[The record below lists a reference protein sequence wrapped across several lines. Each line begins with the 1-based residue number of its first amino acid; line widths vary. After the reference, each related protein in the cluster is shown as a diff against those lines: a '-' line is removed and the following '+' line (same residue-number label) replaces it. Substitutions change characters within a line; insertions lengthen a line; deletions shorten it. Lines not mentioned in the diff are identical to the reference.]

1 MPSDP
6 NPAFI
11 TTASLVQCAP
21 LAVTQTAPGTIY
33 VTVSIPA
40 ESVITLPTP
49 ALEIKRVSKMLKI
62 TQCRFFNPIPPIAA
76 GKPAD
81 TAKLFLGGFV
91 RKDIQ
96 YTEVTAGTPTPTTVA
111 GTIRDFVIDIPVS
124 CVANLGTGF
133 ALPPQNFDQEQI
145 YEYFNSSSLPSG
157 FSPKDKLL
165 SGDLSEFNVVS
176 NKFLNVL
183 PTCELVYSQINE
195 MDDAL
200 NRVPLAGGPF
210 EEGTFTT
217 LQEKMVVVA
226 QVKVTF
232 PTVIDP

>member
-1 MPSDP
+1 MAS

-11 TTASLVQCAP
+11 STASLVRCAP
-21 LAVTQTAPGTIY
+21 LAVNQTSPGTVY

-40 ESVITLPTP
+40 ESVITLPTA
-49 ALEIKRVSKMLKI
+49 ALEIKRISKIVKI
-62 TQCRFFNPIPPIAA
+62 TQCRFFNAIPAIAP
-76 GKPAD
+76 GTPAD

-111 GTIRDFVIDIPVS
+111 GTIRDFVVDIPVS
-124 CVANLGTGF
+124 CVADLGTGIT
-133 ALPPQNFDQEQI
+133 LPPQTFDQEQV
-145 YEYFNSSSLPSG
+145 YEYATNKSLPSG
-157 FSPKDKLL
+157 FAAKDKLL
-165 SGDLSEFNVVS
+165 SGDLSEYNVLS

-183 PTCELVYSQINE
+183 PSCDLIYSQINE

-200 NRVPLAGGPF
+200 DRVALVGGPF

-217 LQEKMVVVA
+217 LQEKMVLVV
-226 QVKVTF
+226 QVRITF
-232 PTVIDP
+232 PTVLAP